1 MAELVRKIPNLLWLD
16 GICSLSIQANS
27 KIMMIC
33 RRELK
38 IKERLDKKSSWHYW
52 LNTYKYGT
60 VEGELLPYHFNTRNG
75 CRN

>member
-16 GICSLSIQANS
+16 GICSLSIHANS

-38 IKERLDKKSSWHYW
+38 MKGKIGQKVQLA
-52 LNTYKYGT
+52 LV
-60 VEGELLPYHFNTRNG
+60 VEYL
-75 CRN
+75 